1 MGFQALLAREDYYDV
16 LKKTLQ
22 LYYQEKYGRD
32 VYIGYEKRNGAK
44 EMVMNPK
51 LGIIYVPFPCKQIR
65 DYIYKMYNIR
75 NNLLK
80 NVAAKFFVFLSTHS
94 KSLFTLPKH
103 LYIYPAD
110 LVNDASIFFYLNRS
124 IRIFDFK
131 NNITVSIK
139 KESFTSKF
147 FDNQLEFRLK
157 YQFEF
162 VPKILHYRRN
172 WFEEYILEGHSLA
185 RETDR
190 FAFEEGQRTALRQ
203 MEVIQQASLQ
213 WIDAV
218 EYLRSLVEQCHSLL
232 DKAQRIKNITTYNAT
247 IAYIN
252 ILLSQLNLKGLQIPV
267 AESHGDLQAGNVW
280 LSKNRVWVID
290 WETHALRSVW
300 FDAMTIKFGT
310 RYYGGIKDLVANHQ
324 TEQDKMQ
331 VLGAFETILNI
342 RQITRIFLL
351 EDLLFNL
358 EDMMELP
365 STGGCEAFDGYMN
378 DIISSGVMR
387 YLTAG

>member
-1 MGFQALLAREDYYDV
+1 MGFQALLAREDYYGV

-22 LYYQEKYGRD
+22 LYYQEKYGKD
-32 VYIGYEKRNGAK
+32 VYIGYEKRKGTK

-51 LGIIYVPFPCKQIR
+51 LGMIYAPFPCKQIR
-65 DYIYKMYNIR
+65 AYIYKMYNIR

-80 NVAAKFFVFLSTHS
+80 NVAAEFFVFLSTHS
-94 KSLFTLPKH
+94 KSLFTLPRR

-110 LVNDASIFFYLNRS
+110 LVNDSTIFSYLNRS

-147 FDNQLEFRLK
+147 FDNQLEFRLN
-157 YQFEF
+157 YLFEF

-190 FAFEEGQRTALRQ
+190 LAYEEGQRTALRQ
-203 MEVIQQASLQ
+203 MEVIQQATLQ
-213 WIDAV
+213 QVDAV
-218 EYLRSLVEQCHSLL
+218 GYLRSLVEQSRTLL
-232 DKAQRIKNITTYNAT
+232 EKAQRTKSITTYAAT
-247 IAYIN
+247 VEYIN
-252 ILLSQLNLKGLQIPV
+252 TLLSQLNIKGLQIPI

-280 LSKNRVWVID
+280 LSKDRVWIID

-331 VLGAFETILNI
+331 ILGAFETVLNI

-365 STGGCEAFDGYMN
+365 SIGGCESFDGYMN
-378 DIISSGVMR
+378 DIISSGVIR
-387 YLTAG
+387 YLTTG